1 MGPLRCLCATEHFRS
16 FPRKTT
22 CPRQDSNLG
31 LRLEYFVFSG
41 ILPLDY
47 GGKRV
52 SHTGYRT
59 RSSGLK
65 GQYPKPCRP
74 YGKRVTAVG
83 FEPTHKKYW
92 ILRPTPWTTR
102 TRCRGLARDRTVID
116 GFKVHRTSHYTTR
129 PFLLDGYS
137 PRPSS
142 HLLPHVGVEPTTFG
156 LKGRHSDQ
164 LS

>member
-1 MGPLRCLCATEHFRS
+1 MFIFFNNVS
-16 FPRKTT
+16 Y
-22 CPRQDSNLG
+22 PRQDSNLG

-74 YGKRVTAVG
+74 YGKKKGNDSGGVR
-83 FEPTHKKYW
+83 THAHNVLDLKANS
-92 ILRPTPWTTR
+92 LTTR

-129 PFLLDGYS
+129 PFFLGGYS
-137 PRPSS
+137 RASILATITTCGGRTHDFRLKRPT
-142 HLLPHVGVEPTTFG
+142 L
-156 LKGRHSDQ
+156 
-164 LS
+164 

>member
-1 MGPLRCLCATEHFRS
+1 MFIFFKNVS
-16 FPRKTT
+16 Y
-22 CPRQDSNLG
+22 PRQDSNLG

-47 GGKRV
+47 GGKWV

-74 YGKRVTAVG
+74 YGKKWIMTAVG
-83 FEPTHKKYW
+83 FEPTHKTYW

-129 PFLLDGYS
+129 PFFWMNIH

-142 HLLPHVGVEPTTFG
+142 QPFTTCGGRTHDFRLKRPT
-156 LKGRHSDQ
+156 L
-164 LS
+164 